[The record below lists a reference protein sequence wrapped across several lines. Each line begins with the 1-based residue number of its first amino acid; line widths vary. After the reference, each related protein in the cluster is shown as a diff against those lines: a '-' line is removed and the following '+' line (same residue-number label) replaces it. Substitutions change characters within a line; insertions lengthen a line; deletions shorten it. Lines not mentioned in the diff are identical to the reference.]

1 MEFLIA
7 AMEERPANDLIDENA
22 SLDGDESTTTDT
34 SEATLDTAEAIVFG
48 HGGVETAAAGLAF
61 LRAPTGHLKGVREL
75 SDGRFKAWG
84 ARDVPLGVFD
94 DASTAAL
101 AVSRYVEQKK
111 RSRPLQAWGAA
122 RPTVVDDDDD
132 ESPPKQMRPASNG
145 DFFWTP
151 EESETL
157 MRLLRTMPAAD
168 ALRKWEVV
176 AAHLPGRTPTGARN
190 HFKRLRER
198 DAKLAAQ
205 TALVV
210 HSPVALECHERLDA
224 ASALRVEVEGDADG
238 DVAPWSAEELAS
250 ADWEA
255 QDAVGYDGRSPE
267 EAAAL
272 ALLSPTAGSAAAGPS
287 PPTSARRPGP
297 APQRFYPGPPGS
309 AAPTP
314 PAEAF
319 YPPARASARAPK
331 PTEAARQSK
340 DTGATS
346 HLVGDGPTYMCLF
359 DGCGKMYSSTDSARK
374 HCRQRHTAW
383 LRSRDQR
390 LGTRAYCMPIGEHT
404 WTDGERYL

>member
-1 MEFLIA
+1 MDLLFEAI
-7 AMEERPANDLIDENA
+7 ERPESAHIDETLSA
-22 SLDGDESTTTDT
+22 DGDESTTTET
-34 SEATLDTAEAIVFG
+34 SDATVDTAEDSIWSRCRD
-48 HGGVETAAAGLAF
+48 GGGLAF

-84 ARDVPLGVFD
+84 ARDLPLGVFD

-122 RPTVVDDDDD
+122 RPTVVDDDD
-132 ESPPKQMRPASNG
+132 ESPAKQMRPASNS

-176 AAHLPGRTPTGARN
+176 ASHLPGRTPTGARN

-205 TALVV
+205 TAHVV

-255 QDAVGYDGRSPE
+255 QDAVNYDGRSPE

-314 PAEAF
+314 PAEDF

-340 DTGATS
+340 ETGPTS

-374 HCRQRHTAW
+374 HCRQRHTQW